1 MVQTRWMLFFAS
13 MLSRGASALLSA
25 RVCGVLTSTASCT
38 GRRQLAQRASTIA
51 AETDAVEYVVKRSRF
66 VAHAAPCTSF
76 DEAEGFLARHRD
88 DKARHNCWAWVGA
101 TSARMSDDGEPTGT
115 AAAPIRAAIE
125 GADFVDTAVIV
136 TRYKASTAPKLGA
149 GGLIRA
155 YGQAARECLK
165 TAVAAPAAPPR
176 IAIGLVVA
184 PEAYG
189 GVRGLL
195 SAWAHRGVTV
205 ASEDYRDDGAALIEL
220 TLDDAD
226 VRAPFLR
233 EAEAAGASIRDDDS

>member
-1 MVQTRWMLFFAS
+1 MRRTS
-13 MLSRGASALLSA
+13 MLLLSA
-25 RVCGVLTSTASCT
+25 RCGALLPLTRCT
-38 GRRQLAQRASTIA
+38 GRRRLALRAETIA

-125 GADFVDTAVIV
+125 GADFVDCAVIV

-155 YGQAARECLK
+155 YGQAARDCLK

-176 IAIGLVVA
+176 IAIDIVVA

-226 VRAPFLR
+226 VRAPFIR